1 MAQINEARKSLGDAL
16 KIAQLHNVDRSWL
29 INLLKKIGDMDNS
42 RLDWRRALRAYEQI
56 GNLDPTDE
64 DAQLQIIDLNLR
76 LGEDKGAWK
85 ALDLYLK
92 YLVGKER
99 GADILPMLEDLARQY
114 PGRQAVHAR
123 LAEAYKAVGR
133 KADAIAQYDALGEI
147 LLDAGDVKEAAKTIM
162 RIINL
167 EPPDLDGY
175 RELLKNLEASAS

>member
-1 MAQINEARKSLGDAL
+1 
-16 KIAQLHNVDRSWL
+16 
-29 INLLKKIGDMDNS
+29 
-42 RLDWRRALRAYEQI
+42 
-56 GNLDPTDE
+56 
-64 DAQLQIIDLNLR
+64 
-76 LGEDKGAWK
+76 
-85 ALDLYLK
+85 
-92 YLVGKER
+92 
-99 GADILPMLEDLARQY
+99 MLEDLARQY
-114 PGRQAVHAR
+114 PGRQAVNAR